1 MGGDRYQQPSA
12 SRARNKYLR
21 SYLSRSS
28 SRVIIIFSKQGES
41 MLDNEIGERDF
52 L

>member
-28 SRVIIIFSKQGES
+28 SVIIIFSKQGES